1 MGKLKVDKTVTKE
14 HPMLAKKLK
23 KEYRKDL
30 TQAEKLIIEQDVVK
44 NGLTQREASLKFNV
58 GKGTIGRIITAYNN
72 GSLSNSTIS

>member
-1 MGKLKVDKTVTKE
+1 MFHAVF
-14 HPMLAKKLK
+14 AFF
-23 KEYRKDL
+23 
-30 TQAEKLIIEQDVVK
+30 AEQLSNHVFGMKRFADHAVHAHDAVLVEQDVVK